1 VEFREYL
8 GVLRKYWVSIVVF
21 TLLGVVGAGAY
32 VVLTPRVY
40 SSTSMVFLSV
50 SIGNTAA
57 DYVQG
62 TNYATAQAR
71 SFAQIVT
78 TPQVLDPVVKD
89 LQLDTTS
96 TSLATRV
103 SATIITNT
111 SLITITAKDGDP
123 GRSAE
128 ITQHVAQSLVQQIEK
143 LSPTGSDY
151 QAVVVGTIVQPAA
164 VPTSPTSPQP
174 VQSGVLGLVAGL
186 VVGVILAI
194 VRKAVDVRFHVA
206 KDVTDATGCPV
217 IGSIPKDA
225 LVAHGSVVMLTAP
238 TSPVSERYRQIRT
251 NLLFMNI
258 DADKPSNF
266 VVTSS
271 IDSEGK
277 SSTAI
282 NIAYALAESGSKV
295 LLVDGDLRRPKIA
308 TYLKL
313 EGAAGLTTVL
323 LNRASFAD
331 VVQSLGESS
340 PDVLTSGVVPPNPAE
355 LLGSRRMKQLLEQV
369 SRQYDTVVIDTA
381 PLLPVADTLP
391 LLPQVSG
398 AVVVAAAER
407 VTILELKGALDA
419 VDRTGVPVM
428 GIVLNKVSRRGHQT
442 GYHTYSYA
450 YSAKEAPAGEPN
462 QRRRPKRAQA
472 PV

>member
-1 VEFREYL
+1 MEFREYL
-8 GVLRKYWVSIVVF
+8 GVLRKYWVSIVVL
-21 TLLGVVGAGAY
+21 TLLGVIGAGVY
-32 VVLTPRVY
+32 VVVTPPVY

-78 TPQVLDPVVKD
+78 TQQVLDPVVKD
-89 LQLDTTS
+89 LQLNTTS
-96 TSLATRV
+96 TSLASRV
-103 SATIITNT
+103 SANVVTNT

-123 GRSAE
+123 ARSAD

-164 VPTSPTSPQP
+164 TPSSPTSPQP
-174 VQSGVLGLVAGL
+174 VQSAVLGLVAGL
-186 VVGVILAI
+186 AVGVILSI
-194 VRKAVDVRFHVA
+194 IRKAMDVRLHVA
-206 KDVTDATGCPV
+206 KDVTEATGCPV
-217 IGSIPKDA
+217 IGSIPKDP
-225 LVAHGSVVMLTAP
+225 LVARGGVVMLTAP
-238 TSPVSERYRQIRT
+238 TSPISERYRQIRT

-258 DADKPSNF
+258 DADKPWNF

-271 IDSEGK
+271 IESEGK

-282 NIAYALAESGSKV
+282 NIAYALSESGNKV
-295 LLVDGDLRRPKIA
+295 LLIDGDLRRPKIA
-308 TYLKL
+308 SYLKL

-323 LNRASFAD
+323 TNRASFSD
-331 VVQSLGESS
+331 VVQSLGEAS

-369 SRQYDTVVIDTA
+369 SRQYQAVVIDTA

-407 VTILELKGALDA
+407 VTIPELKTALDT

-428 GIVLNKVSRRGHQT
+428 GIVLNKVSRRSHQT
-442 GYHTYSYA
+442 GYHNYTYA
-450 YSAKEAPAGEPN
+450 YASKEAPSAEPKE
-462 QRRRPKRAQA
+462 RRQPKRAQA